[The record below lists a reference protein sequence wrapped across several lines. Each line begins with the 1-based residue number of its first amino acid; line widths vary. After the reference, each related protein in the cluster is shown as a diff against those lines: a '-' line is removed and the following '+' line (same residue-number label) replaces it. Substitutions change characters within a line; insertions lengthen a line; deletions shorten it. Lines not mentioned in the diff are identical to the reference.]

1 MSVSTPTTV
10 PDPGDPETLHVA
22 VAAIV
27 NDAQQVLLARR
38 PGHVHQGGLWEFP
51 GGKCEPGEPVEA
63 ALERELHEE
72 LGIHPGAR
80 RPLIR
85 VPHRYEDRS
94 VLLDVWRVE
103 SFEGR
108 PHGREGQPLEWVP
121 VDRLDERDFPA
132 ANLPIIRALQLP
144 AACLIT
150 PDPGEDRESFLAQL
164 QRRLD
169 AGIRLVQLRAKGLD
183 VASYRSLAKQ
193 VIERCHHSGARV
205 LLNADASVAVQLG
218 ADGIQ
223 LSSQCLRQANGRD
236 LPDNLLLGASCH
248 SAEELTHAHAIQADF
263 ALLSPVKPTATHPD
277 APALGWEAFSGL
289 VESCAMPVYALGGMA
304 LPDLDEAIA
313 HGAQGIAAI
322 RALWKSA

>member
-10 PDPGDPETLHVA
+10 PDPNDPETLHVA

-63 ALERELHEE
+63 ALEREIQEE
-72 LGIHPGAR
+72 LGIHIGVR

-108 PHGREGQPLEWVP
+108 PHGREGQPVEWVP
-121 VDRLDERDFPA
+121 VDELGERDFPA

-150 PDPGEDRESFLAQL
+150 PAPGEDREAFLAQL
-164 QRRLD
+164 QCRLD
-169 AGIRLVQLRAKGLD
+169 EGIRLVQLRARGLD
-183 VASYRSLAKQ
+183 EISYRSLAEQ
-193 VIERCHHSGARV
+193 VVERCHHSGARV
-205 LLNADASVAVQLG
+205 LLNADASLAVPLG

-223 LSSQCLRQANGRD
+223 LSSQRLQQAGGRD

-248 SAEELTHAHAIQADF
+248 TAEELRHAHAIRADF

-277 APALGWEAFSGL
+277 APALGWEMFASL

-304 LPDLDEAIA
+304 PADLDEAIA

-322 RALWKSA
+322 RALWES